1 MEILLRPLCI
11 QDAVP
16 LAKMADNEN
25 VYRYLR
31 DRFPSPY
38 LPEHA
43 LSFIQCCRENE
54 EDGMRVFAHN
64 KVHVDSRPYYN
75 QTIRICCEIVKSNA
89 LFAYIRTIFINEEGK
104 CIVTVLTELCAID
117 IVSFRFLRLTAINFP
132 KVNQEIDTSYDF
144 ENIPYDE
151 SVTREV
157 LPSMLD
163 SSMHLNNVKS
173 ISMYFDTFSLEELD
187 SFYAHSYDFIIKY
200 NAQGKYNDTLTLA
213 KGKRDNIYG
222 YELKSA
228 DGKCIVTAQ
237 IVYH

>member
-1 MEILLRPLCI
+1 MKIEKKITFSECNYRSFTPLEEILKISENMITQTLEEISL
-11 QDAVP
+11 
-16 LAKMADNEN
+16 DNVSLKEKC
-25 VYRYLR
+25 
-31 DRFPSPY
+31 
-38 LPEHA
+38 H
-43 LSFIQCCRENE
+43 
-54 EDGMRVFAHN
+54 GMWVFTHN

-117 IVSFRFLRLTAINFP
+117 IVSFRFLRLTAIDFP

-228 DGKCIVTAQ
+228 DGKCIVTVQ